1 MDRPQNLLDAFDFA
15 IKNVLTFF
23 ENLQIVLLDGH
34 LPDSVKV
41 SYADIP
47 ESERDPEAPLRYQFG
62 IVAPGLS
69 RRAIP

>member
-34 LPDSVKV
+34 IPNNVKIGY
-41 SYADIP
+41 SDIP
-47 ESERDPEAPLRYQFG
+47 ESERDPDAPLRYQFD
-62 IVAPGLS
+62 IVSL
-69 RRAIP
+69 